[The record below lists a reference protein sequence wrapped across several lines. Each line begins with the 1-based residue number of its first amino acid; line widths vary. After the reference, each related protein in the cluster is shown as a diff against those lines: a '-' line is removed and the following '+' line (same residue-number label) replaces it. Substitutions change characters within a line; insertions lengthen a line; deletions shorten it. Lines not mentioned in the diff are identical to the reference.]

1 LISESKNIINKA
13 HRKSTI
19 KDHQSTFLNPMFDF
33 LFEQYKNYPTS
44 EIILEVTA
52 ILFGLLSVWYAK
64 KDNIWVFPTGIINTA
79 IYVYLLWKWSLL
91 GDMMINFYYVVMSIY
106 GWYHWTRKK
115 DDVVEFP
122 ISRMTLSE
130 KKWSLVIFVLTVG
143 FVIAVYTFFDKFTHW
158 TSYVDTIVTG
168 IFFVGMWLMARR
180 KIENWIL
187 WIVGDIISIP
197 MYFVKGYS
205 FTSIQYLIFTIIA
218 IFGYLE
224 WKKTLQQKIT

>member
-1 LISESKNIINKA
+1 MLE
-13 HRKSTI
+13 
-19 KDHQSTFLNPMFDF
+19 F
-33 LFEQYKNYPTS
+33 LFSQYKNYPTY
-44 EIILEVTA
+44 EIVLELVA
-52 ILFGLLSVWYAK
+52 IFFGLVSVWFAK

-122 ISRMTLSE
+122 ISRMNTAE
-130 KKWSLVIFVLTVG
+130 KKWSVVIFTLTIA
-143 FVIAVYTFFDKFTHW
+143 FVVVVYTFFDKFTHW
-158 TSYVDTIVTG
+158 TTYVDTFVTG
-168 IFFVGMWLMARR
+168 IFFVGMWLMAKR

-187 WIVGDIISIP
+187 WIIGDIISIP
-197 MYFVKGYS
+197 MYFAKGYS

-218 IFGYLE
+218 IYGYLE
-224 WKKTLQQKIT
+224 WKRILQEKKA

>member
-1 LISESKNIINKA
+1 ML
-13 HRKSTI
+13 
-19 KDHQSTFLNPMFDF
+19 DF
-33 LFEQYKNYPTS
+33 IFEQYKNYPTY
-44 EIILEVTA
+44 EIVLELTA
-52 ILFGLLSVWYAK
+52 ILFGLFSVWYAK

-91 GDMMINFYYVVMSIY
+91 GDMMINFYYVVVSVY

-122 ISRMTLSE
+122 ISRMTLYE
-130 KKWSLVIFVLTVG
+130 KKLSIIIFLATVAFVLVIY
-143 FVIAVYTFFDKFTHW
+143 IIFDKFTHW
-158 TSYVDTIVTG
+158 TSYVDTFVTG

-187 WIVGDIISIP
+187 WIIGDIISIP

-218 IFGYLE
+218 VFGYLE
-224 WKKTLQQKIT
+224 WKKSLNKNLQK